1 MIPSKAGFPCR
12 PGGSVLLISNDLEL
26 WIPPLQGILTPQYE
40 ENLKTMHFFREQ
52 RVHAK
57 SEDEL
62 AIGGNAKRVL

>member
-1 MIPSKAGFPCR
+1 MVDPS
-12 PGGSVLLISNDLEL
+12 LLR
-26 WIPPLQGILTPQYE
+26 ILTPQCE
-40 ENLKTMHFFREQ
+40 GNLKTMHFFREQ

>member
-12 PGGSVLLISNDLEL
+12 PRGSVLLISNDLEL
-26 WIPPLQGILTPQYE
+26 WIPPLRGILTPQYE
-40 ENLKTMHFFREQ
+40 ENLKVAYLFRGQ
-52 RVHAK
+52 RVYAK